1 MSRSVLSLPIPASS
15 QEWLV
20 RNGYRTV
27 ADIDEGCTDDGK
39 DATLLRIKSLLSTS
53 TGPNGDNNSNVSN
66 SAWFL
71 VQQRRTQRHFLTRID
86 ALDGLLGGHGLR
98 LGSIV
103 EVVGDPGSGQTQ
115 LCLQLCVAATAAAH
129 QLSPEFDGGGA
140 GTMRAVYV
148 DCVGAFSATAAER
161 LCQDALDK
169 ISVFRIFAA
178 HELMAL
184 LSSFDSVCRVVGGS
198 VGLLVVNTVSWPFL
212 ASFPDN
218 IMHRQTLQAAAAALI
233 SQIASKHKIAVVI
246 VSQAK
251 AASSRQP
258 PHNNAD
264 RSSSGTGNS
273 SMPAAASRW
282 PASMD
287 GDIWSRISTHRVAL
301 RRGTGSSTQPASL
314 GGSYDVALCGSSE
327 YPVSQRYIPING

>member
-1 MSRSVLSLPIPASS
+1 
-15 QEWLV
+15 
-20 RNGYRTV
+20 
-27 ADIDEGCTDDGK
+27 
-39 DATLLRIKSLLSTS
+39 
-53 TGPNGDNNSNVSN
+53 
-66 SAWFL
+66 
-71 VQQRRTQRHFLTRID
+71 
-86 ALDGLLGGHGLR
+86 
-98 LGSIV
+98 
-103 EVVGDPGSGQTQ
+103 TQ

-327 YPVSQRYIPING
+327 YPVSQGYIPING